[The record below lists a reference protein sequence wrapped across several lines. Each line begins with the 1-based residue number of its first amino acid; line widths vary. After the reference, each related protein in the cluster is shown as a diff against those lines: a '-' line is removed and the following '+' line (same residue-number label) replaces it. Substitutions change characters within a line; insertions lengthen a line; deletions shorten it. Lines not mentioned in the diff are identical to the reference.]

1 MATCALC
8 GKLGT
13 LRDSHIVPKFVI
25 RYLKET
31 AAGKIRNLEA
41 PNRTVEDGEKHQLLC
56 ADCEELFSSRE
67 KYFADTV
74 FYPYKKN
81 KAVTFNYNERLF
93 YFMTS
98 LSWRSLYLDAQDE
111 NYPSSAR
118 LEMNAAID
126 SLRQFLLGRAPAPQQ
141 VENHLF
147 FFDVAVSSTLT
158 GEAANTP
165 NVIMHRSITSY
176 TVAANDDSSIF
187 VFTNMMGIIVVTFI
201 KRDENEIWENTKIVN
216 GTGLIEAKKQ
226 KVKSIMV
233 QEIKRM
239 LEYSCEMQS
248 SVSEKQ
254 QQAILQRIK
263 AHGTGIQNFP
273 FYQDWL
279 DDRSLKQ

>member
-1 MATCALC
+1 MAACALC
-8 GKLGT
+8 GKLGS

-31 AAGKIRNLEA
+31 SAGKIRNLEA

-81 KAVTFNYNERLF
+81 KAVTFNYNEKLF

-98 LSWRSLYLDAQDE
+98 ISWRSLYFDAQDE
-111 NYPSSAR
+111 NYPSSTR

-126 SLRQFLLGRAPAPQQ
+126 SLRQFLLGRAPTPQQ
-141 VENHLF
+141 IENHLF

-158 GEAANTP
+158 DGAANTP
-165 NVIMHRSITSY
+165 NIIMHRSITSY

-201 KRDENEIWENTKIVN
+201 KRGEYEIWENTKIVN
-216 GTGLIEAKKQ
+216 GTGLIESKEQ
-226 KVKSIMV
+226 KVKSIIG
-233 QEIKRM
+233 QEITRM
-239 LEYSCEMQS
+239 LEYFCEMQS

-263 AHGTGIQNFP
+263 AHGEDIQNFP

>member
-1 MATCALC
+1 MAACALC
-8 GKLGT
+8 GKQVP

-31 AAGKIRNLEA
+31 AAGKIRNLET

-81 KAVTFNYNERLF
+81 RAVTFNYDERLF

-98 LSWRSLYLDAQDE
+98 LSWRSLYLDAQDKS
-111 NYPSSAR
+111 YSASTR
-118 LEMNAAID
+118 LEMNTAID
-126 SLRQFLLGRAPAPQQ
+126 SLRQFLLGRTSAPQQ

-147 FFDVAVSSTLT
+147 FFDVAERSTLT
-158 GEAANTP
+158 DGATNMP
-165 NVIMHRSITSY
+165 NAIMHRSITSY
-176 TVAANDDSSIF
+176 TVAATDDSSIF

-201 KRDENEIWENTKIVN
+201 KRGEYEIWENTKIVN
-216 GTGLIEAKKQ
+216 GTGLIEAKEQ
-226 KVKSIMV
+226 KVVSMIG
-233 QEIKRM
+233 QEITRM
-239 LEYSCEMQS
+239 LEYSGKSQS
-248 SVSEKQ
+248 SISEKQ
-254 QQAILQRIK
+254 QQAIRQRIK
-263 AHGTGIQNFP
+263 AHGTDIQNYP
-273 FYQDWL
+273 VYQDWL

>member
-1 MATCALC
+1 MVTCALC
-8 GKLGT
+8 GKMGP

-81 KAVTFNYNERLF
+81 RAVTFNYDERLF
-93 YFMTS
+93 YFMAS

-111 NYPSSAR
+111 SYSVSTR
-118 LEMNAAID
+118 LEMNTAID
-126 SLRQFLLGRAPAPQQ
+126 SLRQFLLGRTSAPQQ

-158 GEAANTP
+158 DGAANTP
-165 NVIMHRSITSY
+165 NIIMHRSITSY

-201 KRDENEIWENTKIVN
+201 KCGENEIWENTKIVN
-216 GTGLIEAKKQ
+216 GTGLIEAKEQ
-226 KVKSIMV
+226 KVKSIMG

-263 AHGTGIQNFP
+263 AHGIDIRNFQ